1 MLILSF
7 IGTIFGAFA
16 SQYIDVTILKLVFG
30 FVCILSTLVL
40 VIIKSPENLDNI
52 KTNAILFNSVAL
64 LAGLI
69 SGLIGPAG
77 AALIIPIF
85 IAYFK
90 YPITNTIGTNSAMS
104 VAISLAGV
112 IIYII
117 LGLGVQGLPDY
128 SLGYVNLLQF
138 VFLSI
143 TSIIVSGYAANMANR
158 ISTNKLKILQ
168 VVVITYIGLQMMGV
182 FDFIF

>member
-1 MLILSF
+1 
-7 IGTIFGAFA
+7 
-16 SQYIDVTILKLVFG
+16 
-30 FVCILSTLVL
+30 
-40 VIIKSPENLDNI
+40 
-52 KTNAILFNSVAL
+52 
-64 LAGLI
+64 
-69 SGLIGPAG
+69 
-77 AALIIPIF
+77 
-85 IAYFK
+85 
-90 YPITNTIGTNSAMS
+90 MS

-112 IIYII
+112 MSYII